1 MQNATDWIWM
11 DGKFVAWKDATVHVI
26 SHAFHYGSAVFEG
39 TRFYETPKGTA
50 IFRLPEH
57 TKRLFYSASTLNLPI
72 AFTESEI
79 NEATKETVH
88 KNEISSGYIR
98 PLAFFGEGKMGLRPE
113 GATPHIIIACWP
125 WGKYLAEG
133 AIRLKISKFIRIH
146 PQSLVTDAKVSGH
159 YVNSILAVQEVVP
172 QGYDEALL
180 LDYEG
185 NLAEGPGENLFLV
198 KDGKLHTPELGTILA
213 GITRASVIQI
223 AADLGIETI
232 ERKIRPEELF
242 LADEAFYTGTAA
254 EVSPIGEVDDRKIGD
269 GNEGKITKLLRETYF
284 DAVHGK
290 NDKYAEWLTLVA

>member
-1 MQNATDWIWM
+1 M

>member
-1 MQNATDWIWM
+1 MENATKWIWM
-11 DGKFVAWKDATVHVI
+11 DGRFVAWEDATVHVI

-39 TRFYETPKGTA
+39 TRFYDTPKGPA

-72 AFTESEI
+72 GFSEEEI
-79 NEATKETVH
+79 NEATKETVR
-88 KNEISSGYIR
+88 KNEVASGYIR

-125 WGKYLAEG
+125 WGKYLADRPV
-133 AIRLKISKFIRIH
+133 RLKISKYIRIH
-146 PQSLVTDAKVSGH
+146 PRSLVTDAKVSGH

-180 LDYEG
+180 LDYNG

-213 GITRASVIQI
+213 GITRSSIIQI
-223 AADLGIETI
+223 AADQGIETV
-232 ERKIRPEELF
+232 ERTIRPEELWE
-242 LADEAFYTGTAA
+242 ADEAFYTGTAA
-254 EVSPIGEVDDRKIGD
+254 EVSPIGEVDDRKIAD
-269 GNEGKITKLLRETYF
+269 GNEGEITKLLRETYLA
-284 DAVHGK
+284 AVSGK
-290 NDKYAEWLTLVA
+290 NPKYEAWLSYVD

>member
-1 MQNATDWIWM
+1 MENATKWIWM
-11 DGKFVAWKDATVHVI
+11 DGRFVAWEDATVHVI

-39 TRFYETPKGTA
+39 TRFYDTPKGPA

-72 AFTESEI
+72 GFSEEEI
-79 NEATKETVH
+79 NEATKDTVR
-88 KNEISSGYIR
+88 KNEVASGYIR

-125 WGKYLAEG
+125 WGKYLADRPV
-133 AIRLKISKFIRIH
+133 RLKISKYIRIH
-146 PQSLVTDAKVSGH
+146 PRSLVTDAKVSGH

-180 LDYEG
+180 LDYNG

-213 GITRASVIQI
+213 GITRSSIIQI
-223 AADLGIETI
+223 AADQGIETV
-232 ERKIRPEELF
+232 ERAIRPEELWE
-242 LADEAFYTGTAA
+242 ADEAFYTGTAA
-254 EVSPIGEVDDRKIGD
+254 EVSPIGEVDDRKIAD
-269 GNEGKITKLLRETYF
+269 GNEGEITKLLRETYLA
-284 DAVHGK
+284 AVSGK
-290 NDKYAEWLTLVA
+290 NPKYEAWLSYVD